1 MKLNEVL
8 PDNWRSSGLFFT
20 VLSRDYILPWSNDGN
35 FDALFMDIQ
44 FIALYGSRDVSAL
57 ISLII
62 GESGQLTDE
71 NITAISKSIY
81 AMFHTQWEN
90 LYKTFNIVAVP
101 ASNTD
106 ITETTESASH
116 VKNDIFGYNSA
127 TGAGAN
133 SADGSGNATIT
144 RTGFTGVSQSELLDK
159 ARETWRYNYFMQ
171 VFNDIKNI
179 TTIPYYGGY

>member
-8 PDNWRSSGLFFT
+8 PDNWRSNGLFFT
-20 VLSRDYILPWSNDGN
+20 VLSRDYILPWNNDGN
-35 FDALFMDIQ
+35 FDPLFMDIQ

-57 ISLII
+57 ISLLID
-62 GESGQLTDE
+62 ESGQLTDE

-81 AMFHTQWEN
+81 SMFHTQWEN
-90 LYKTFNIVAVP
+90 LYKTVNIAALP
-101 ASNTD
+101 DSNTKL
-106 ITETTESASH
+106 TESTQSTSH
-116 VKNDIFGYNSA
+116 VENDIFGYNSSA
-127 TGAGAN
+127 GSGAN

-144 RTGFTGVSQSELLDK
+144 RTGFSGVSQSELLDK

-179 TTIPYYGGY
+179 TTIPYYGGN

>member
-8 PDNWRSSGLFFT
+8 PDNWRSKGLFFT
-20 VLSRDYILPWSNDGN
+20 VLSRDYVLPWSNDGN

-57 ISLII
+57 ISLIMD
-62 GESGQLTDE
+62 ENSQLTDE

-81 AMFHTQWEN
+81 SMFHKQWEN
-90 LYKTFNIVAVP
+90 LYKTFVIDALPV
-101 ASNTD
+101 SNTD

-133 SADGSGNATIT
+133 SADGSGNATIK
-144 RTGFTGVSQSELLDK
+144 RTGFSGVSQSELLDK